1 MIEIHEDFLPKKLVD
16 DLHRRTMYVLER
28 KSGVFST
35 NLWWNDKLRKGNP
48 TPPVILIYNL
58 LEFND
63 SLGRDVIEY
72 MKEVKPDMEVIGA
85 LFHIFTPGSYIGEHR
100 DGALDR
106 THAMTIYLNSTEW
119 AIDKGGLLRY
129 NDPNNEESG
138 EIVPKYNRAVLL
150 SGDVYHE
157 VTPNTSTN
165 LRKTLQLWLKQR
177 D

>member
-1 MIEIHEDFLPKKLVD
+1 MIEIYDDFLPDELVRKLH
-16 DLHRRTMYVLER
+16 LKTIHVLQR

-35 NLWWNDKLRKGNP
+35 NLWWNEKLRKGNP
-48 TPPVILIYNL
+48 TPPVILIHNL
-58 LEFND
+58 MEFD
-63 SLGRDVIEY
+63 DPLYHEVVEY
-72 MKEVKPDMEVIGA
+72 MADKLPDLEIIGA

-119 AIDKGGLLRY
+119 TIDKGGLLRY
-129 NDPNNEESG
+129 NDPINEKSG
-138 EIVPKYNRAVLL
+138 DVVPKYNRAVLL
-150 SGDVYHE
+150 SGDVFHE